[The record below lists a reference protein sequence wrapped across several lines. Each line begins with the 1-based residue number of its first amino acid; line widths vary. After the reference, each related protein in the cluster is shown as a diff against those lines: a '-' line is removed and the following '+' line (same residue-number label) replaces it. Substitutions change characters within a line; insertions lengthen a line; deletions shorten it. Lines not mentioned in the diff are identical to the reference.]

1 MIEIITYIAL
11 FLIGG
16 LSGYLIS
23 SIKFK
28 NLNRYG
34 LSKKM
39 YLSMMVLEI
48 NKNIDRLIEDDTAE
62 SYIKAFELDQE
73 KRKLL
78 KRIKKLTNGKLSKLQ
93 SNNRKL

>member
-1 MIEIITYIAL
+1 MIEIITHIML

-16 LSGYLIS
+16 FMGYLIS

-48 NKNIDRLIEDDTAE
+48 NKNIDRLIEEDKAE

>member
-48 NKNIDRLIEDDTAE
+48 NKNIDRLIEEDTPE

-93 SNNRKL
+93 SNNREL

>member
-48 NKNIDRLIEDDTAE
+48 NKNIDRLIEEDTPE

-78 KRIKKLTNGKLSKLQ
+78 KW
-93 SNNRKL
+93 

>member
-39 YLSMMVLEI
+39 YLTMMVLEI
-48 NKNIDRLIEDDTAE
+48 NKNIDKLIEEDTPE

-93 SNNRKL
+93 SNNREL

>member
-39 YLSMMVLEI
+39 YLTMMVLEI
-48 NKNIDRLIEDDTAE
+48 NKNIDKLIEEDTPE

-78 KRIKKLTNGKLSKLQ
+78 KRIKKLTNGKLSRLQ
-93 SNNRKL
+93 SNNREL

>member
-39 YLSMMVLEI
+39 YLTMMVLEI
-48 NKNIDRLIEDDTAE
+48 NKNIDKLIEEDTPE

-78 KRIKKLTNGKLSKLQ
+78 KRIKKLTNGKLSRLQ

>member
-39 YLSMMVLEI
+39 YLTMMVLEI
-48 NKNIDRLIEDDTAE
+48 NKNIDKLIEEDTPE
-62 SYIKAFELDQE
+62 SYIKDFELDQE

-78 KRIKKLTNGKLSKLQ
+78 KRIKKLTNGKLSRLQ

>member
-39 YLSMMVLEI
+39 YLTMMVLEI
-48 NKNIDRLIEDDTAE
+48 NKNIDKLIEEDTPE

>member
-1 MIEIITYIAL
+1 MIDIITYIAL
-11 FLIGG
+11 FLIGS

-39 YLSMMVLEI
+39 YLTMMVLEI
-48 NKNIDRLIEDDTAE
+48 NKNIDRLIEEDTPE

-78 KRIKKLTNGKLSKLQ
+78 KKSRG
-93 SNNRKL
+93 

>member
-48 NKNIDRLIEDDTAE
+48 NKNIDRLIEEDTPE

>member
-1 MIEIITYIAL
+1 M
-11 FLIGG
+11 
-16 LSGYLIS
+16 GYLIS

-48 NKNIDRLIEDDTAE
+48 NKNIDRLIEQDTAE